1 MAKKYFTLTGTK
13 HYYGSNFLKPGM
25 KVQLEKEPDNEFDPE
40 AILVKLNGLGTVSY
54 THLRAH
60 ETYSPYTIVGESM
73 SAGRLYDKIKD
84 TAKGKVVLVTERG
97 ILCKLCK
104 EKKTEQEWMADPDC
118 LSFT

>member
-40 AILVKLNGLGTVSY
+40 AILVKLNGLGKIGYV
-54 THLRAH
+54 AN
-60 ETYSPYTIVGESM
+60 SPYTIVGESM
-73 SAGRLYDKIKD
+73 
-84 TAKGKVVLVTERG
+84 KGKVVLVTERG

-104 EKKTEQEWMADPDC
+104 EKKTEQEWMDDPDC